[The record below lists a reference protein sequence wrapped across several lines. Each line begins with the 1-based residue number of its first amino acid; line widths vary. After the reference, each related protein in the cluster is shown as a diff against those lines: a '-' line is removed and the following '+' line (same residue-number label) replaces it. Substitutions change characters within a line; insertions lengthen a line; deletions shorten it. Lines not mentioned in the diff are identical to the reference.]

1 MSVYAHQHPKRRSN
15 RCENGPPRQ
24 IRAEQKGGRVTDLWN
39 DEIASKLDVELGVRV
54 RARRKLLGMSQSA
67 LAEQIGITFQQV
79 QKYERGANRISFSAL
94 VGISRAL
101 RCTISELIE
110 GIEGEPASETPPMR
124 SLGDVMKESNAFD
137 ILEAF
142 SKIKS
147 PRLRR
152 TTLQLVRTLAESEE
166 GEAANTPDAKS

>member
-1 MSVYAHQHPKRRSN
+1 M
-15 RCENGPPRQ
+15 
-24 IRAEQKGGRVTDLWN
+24 TDLWN

-110 GIEGEPASETPPMR
+110 GIEGEPATETPPMR

-166 GEAANTPDAKS
+166 GDTASATTAKA

>member
-1 MSVYAHQHPKRRSN
+1 
-15 RCENGPPRQ
+15 
-24 IRAEQKGGRVTDLWN
+24 
-39 DEIASKLDVELGVRV
+39 
-54 RARRKLLGMSQSA
+54 MSQSA
-67 LAEQIGITFQQV
+67 LAERIGITFQQV

-101 RCTISELIE
+101 KCSISELIE
-110 GIEGEPASETPPMR
+110 GIEGEPATATPPMR

-147 PRLRR
+147 PKLRR
-152 TTLQLVRTLAESEE
+152 TTLQLVRTLADSEDVES
-166 GEAANTPDAKS
+166 GTKV

>member
-1 MSVYAHQHPKRRSN
+1 M
-15 RCENGPPRQ
+15 
-24 IRAEQKGGRVTDLWN
+24 TDVWN
-39 DEIASKLDVELGVRV
+39 DEVASKLDVELGVRV

-67 LAEQIGITFQQV
+67 LAERIGITFQQV

-101 RCTISELIE
+101 KCSISELIE
-110 GIEGEPASETPPMR
+110 GIEGEPATATPPMR

-147 PRLRR
+147 PKLRR
-152 TTLQLVRTLAESEE
+152 TTLQLVRTLADSEDVES
-166 GEAANTPDAKS
+166 GTKV

>member
-1 MSVYAHQHPKRRSN
+1 
-15 RCENGPPRQ
+15 
-24 IRAEQKGGRVTDLWN
+24 VTDLWN

-110 GIEGEPASETPPMR
+110 GIEGEPATETPPMR

-166 GEAANTPDAKS
+166 GDTASATAAKA